1 MEIIIGFIFFVIVA
15 GVIIS
20 TNIQNGWIKPIQSR
34 LDTIEQRLDDLEE
47 K

>member
-1 MEIIIGFIFFVIVA
+1 MEIIIGFIFFVIAA

-20 TNIQNGWIKPIQSR
+20 KNIEKGWIKPIQSR
-34 LDTIEQRLDDLEE
+34 LDSIEQRLDDLEE